1 MIKKEDK
8 IVLQDKFL
16 STLKV
21 ERSPATI
28 FLINGVKLEGRI
40 AHFDNFSICLE
51 RENHKQLVY
60 KHAISTIL
68 PVNPIILFEREK
80 DKRTYRK

>member
-8 IVLQDKFL
+8 MALQDKFL
-16 STLKV
+16 STLKA
-21 ERSPATI
+21 EKSPVTV

-51 RENHKQLVY
+51 RQDHKQLVY

-68 PVNPIILFEREK
+68 PVNPIKLFEQKKEG
-80 DKRTYRK
+80 